1 MFQMSFLKSKTFIF
15 KEKNKK
21 KSFFSSFSSIIL
33 FYDFLALYLPIGSTL
48 SSITEGAGVDNFY
61 ACRSYYVHLTYTWNL

>member
-48 SSITEGAGVDNFY
+48 SSITEGAGVDNF
-61 ACRSYYVHLTYTWNL
+61 